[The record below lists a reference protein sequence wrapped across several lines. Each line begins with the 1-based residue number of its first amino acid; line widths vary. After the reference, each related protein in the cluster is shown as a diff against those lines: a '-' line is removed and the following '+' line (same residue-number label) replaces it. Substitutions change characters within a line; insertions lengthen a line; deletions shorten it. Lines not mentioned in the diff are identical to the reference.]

1 MSGRFCLASSPIFA
15 TCSLV
20 ACVALLLSAAPAAAQ
35 SGADT
40 PPSGPTAPPVA
51 PPEAD
56 PPAPAPSVP
65 GPPSDAPPVIE
76 PTPAP
81 TPDPTTLAPT
91 PQAEAAAPKSE
102 LPPAGSAAFAPLPA
116 AAATP
121 PASVPSAH
129 AEVAAAAPAAK
140 PISHAAPESSKD
152 DDSGGLLGPFRIGV
166 LVGSGLPEVANFGA
180 QLKLTRFFGAGV
192 NVGLIPT
199 VKIKYYGEAAQKY
212 QEYDAYGHIYPFGG
226 SFFFGAGVG
235 YAQVDGTLVKHIELA
250 DLQPGL
256 MGSVDLT
263 SDARVRTLVLTPQIG
278 FLKIFDVGFAIGFDL
293 GAQIPIAPSEV
304 HFNTVAAGIPPQ
316 FAGDADAIRA
326 KYITPNDEKVRHTL
340 ETLGRTPLP
349 TFSFKIGWFL

>member
-1 MSGRFCLASSPIFA
+1 MSGRFCLGSAPTFA
-15 TCSLV
+15 AFSIV
-20 ACVALLLSAAPAAAQ
+20 ACMALMLRAAPAPAQ
-35 SGADT
+35 SATDT
-40 PPSGPTAPPVA
+40 PEPPIAPAAPPTAPPA
-51 PPEAD
+51 PD

-65 GPPSDAPPVIE
+65 GPPSEAPPVIE
-76 PTPAP
+76 PSPAP
-81 TPDPTTLAPT
+81 TPDLAPT
-91 PQAEAAAPKSE
+91 VPAEAAPKSE
-102 LPPAGSAAFAPLPA
+102 RAPAGSAAFAPLPA
-116 AAATP
+116 AAA
-121 PASVPSAH
+121 AS
-129 AEVAAAAPAAK
+129 AEASAAAPSAPADAAPATPAK
-140 PISHAAPESSKD
+140 PVSHAAQESSKD

-166 LVGSGLPEVANFGA
+166 LVGTGLPEVANFGA

-212 QEYDAYGHIYPFGG
+212 QEYDVYGHIYPFGG
-226 SFFFGAGVG
+226 SFFLGAGVG
-235 YAQVDGTLVKHIELA
+235 YAQVDGTLVTHVALA

-256 MGSVDLT
+256 PGSVDLT

-304 HFNTVAAGIPPQ
+304 HFDTVAVGIPPQ

-326 KYITPNDEKVRHTL
+326 KYINPNDEKVRRTL

-349 TFSFKIGWFL
+349 TFNFKIGWFL